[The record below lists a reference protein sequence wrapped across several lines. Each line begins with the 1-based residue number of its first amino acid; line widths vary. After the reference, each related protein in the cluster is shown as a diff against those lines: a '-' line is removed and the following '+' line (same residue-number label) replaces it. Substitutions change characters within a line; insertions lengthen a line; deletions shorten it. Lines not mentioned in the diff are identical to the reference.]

1 MMAAQGRDELVFAS
15 LGGVGEI
22 GMNLSI
28 YGLGSERS
36 KTWIAVDF
44 GVAFAGDDLPGIDL
58 IMPDIRFL
66 LEERRNL
73 VGLVLTHAH
82 EDHFGAILELWPQ
95 LRVPIYAT
103 PFSAALLEAKR
114 LSEPGAPDI
123 PVKVIP
129 LGARFTLGPFDIELV
144 SVAHSIPESNSLI
157 IRTKL
162 GTVLHTGDWKLDPT
176 PLLGPPTDEK
186 KLREL
191 GEAGCLALIGD
202 STNATR
208 EGRSASERDVAKSLA
223 ELIRSAPRRVAVT
236 TFASNVARLRAIAE
250 AARAA
255 EKEVVVVGR
264 AMERIVQVARETGYL
279 DGVQDFRPIEAYGY
293 LPPDKVVALCTGSQG
308 EPRAAL
314 ARIAEDEHPEVTLS
328 RGDRVIFSSRTIP
341 GNERAVARVVNG
353 LVRQDIEVITDQTH
367 LVHVSGHPRRG
378 EIADLYSW
386 VNPQI
391 VVPVHGE
398 ALHLGAHAALARKLG
413 IRQAIVCQNGDMVR
427 LAPAPAEIVDEIPE
441 GRLYKDGK
449 MLVDA
454 ESRTVADRRRLAYV
468 GVVSVALAL
477 DSAGRLV
484 GEPELHLIGVPESN
498 AEGLA
503 LIEIARDAVIDTL
516 EQLPRPRRRDPG
528 AVEEAMKRAVRAAI
542 AGHWGKKPLCVIH
555 VITV

>member
-1 MMAAQGRDELVFAS
+1 
-15 LGGVGEI
+15 
-22 GMNLSI
+22 
-28 YGLGSERS
+28 
-36 KTWIAVDF
+36 
-44 GVAFAGDDLPGIDL
+44 
-58 IMPDIRFL
+58 
-66 LEERRNL
+66 
-73 VGLVLTHAH
+73 LTHAH